1 MITIKRDFIR
11 FEDRLVEV
19 LKVLPGVRIKS
30 VEGIKDLLKCDT
42 VLRKGDFMYFC
53 VSVDEAQIVN
63 E

>member
-30 VEGIKDLLKCDT
+30 VEGIKDLLKWDT

-53 VSVDEAQIVN
+53 VTVDEAQIVN

>member
-1 MITIKRDFIR
+1 MITIKRAFIR

>member
-1 MITIKRDFIR
+1 MFSTKREFIR
-11 FEDRLVEV
+11 FENRLVEV
-19 LKVLPGVRIKS
+19 IKILPGVRIKN

-53 VSVDEAQIVN
+53 VTVDEAQIVN